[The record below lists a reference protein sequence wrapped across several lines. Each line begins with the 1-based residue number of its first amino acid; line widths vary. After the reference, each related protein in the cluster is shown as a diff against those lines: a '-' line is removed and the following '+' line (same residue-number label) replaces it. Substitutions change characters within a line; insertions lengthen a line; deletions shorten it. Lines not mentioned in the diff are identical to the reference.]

1 MTQQEL
7 NKLVGKE
14 LTKHEYKLDK
24 TIFGGYVYFFKKEL
38 LQDHYMYV
46 LDKST
51 LYVIKHNPDNY
62 NDSITETGKFPD
74 SFKFKFDDAMS
85 SGLIEEVKPL
95 IEIKELPKDWD
106 VEAWKKFGLGE
117 EEYNRRK
124 LSREDY
130 VLTIYKDMIEYHTIC
145 MKGHAL
151 QIDILKG
158 LTDIKAELKSR

>member
-46 LDKST
+46 PDKST

-74 SFKFKFDDAMS
+74 SFKFKFDDALS
-85 SGLIEEVKPL
+85 SSIIELV
-95 IEIKELPKDWD
+95 ILPKKSNDFAGGGPTKEWA
-106 VEAWKKFGLGE
+106 EELAGKKG
-117 EEYNRRK
+117 RK
-124 LSREDY
+124 LT
-130 VLTIYKDMIEYHTIC
+130 L
-145 MKGHAL
+145 
-151 QIDILKG
+151 IDKIDNIILE
-158 LTDIKAELKSR
+158 LTDIKAELKNR